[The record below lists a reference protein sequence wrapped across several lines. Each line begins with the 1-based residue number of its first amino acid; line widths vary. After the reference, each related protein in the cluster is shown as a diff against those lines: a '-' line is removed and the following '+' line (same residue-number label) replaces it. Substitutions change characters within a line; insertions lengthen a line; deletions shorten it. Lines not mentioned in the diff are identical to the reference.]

1 MISLTV
7 KDIRCCKFVAVMM
20 MPSFYRFAAFAMLMA
35 LASNVWSQ
43 KPRAVLASQLFDSLT
58 VYSNDRSFSSNRDA
72 VNFAGMPQLAF
83 VYTSEE
89 QVVLGNLYK
98 KRGLKTGM
106 RLISTADY
114 DILDSLTQTDE
125 LVYSFRIRFKRL
137 SETEFPFLRFEI
149 DKTGGTA
156 GVVDLHLF
164 PYTETEAGFYP
175 GNEDLYLGEA
185 RKFELYTNRLENL
198 ELDGIWRS
206 SGEFDYRLVRD
217 GNAAFL
223 YVEPKSMGEHRFEIT
238 PKTKRPHLDSSGTA
252 SFFLPSIRHSFN
264 VRNSR
269 HVFLRMD
276 VREVTRNPKQPES
289 TEVQLENNRRLQ
301 VGKTY
306 RIEASEEVGSPLIAE
321 LFTLRRLTN
330 DRVMCEFRPYR
341 DHRIQDGYLFIKD
354 GDSPVF
360 MTNVEIAPSPEILA
374 ASILRNGDTYTS
386 DLTVKPGESFELRL
400 EGNSLT
406 KARFNFEELEVIGS
420 DSLVQ
425 SDVLRTY
432 KLKVPLSVS
441 RRKLNLYDGS
451 SPTGIVLTIA
461 EHQRARPLDFIEID
475 YGAGPVVVDSIRQP
489 ILHPKTVKDLVISF
503 NPDRIDD
510 SEHLYG
516 RQHIRISVRIEDKRG
531 TLIENRDLGRFTV
544 CPGETSPRYGYY
556 PASGCHHDDIYL
568 NTYLSR
574 KTHSLNEWSRIEL
587 VIEHVAES
595 HAGESYNQRIVI
607 YNQRRSTFDVDVSI
621 PAGLITQK
629 VGRGEQLSPLLSGIG
644 FAMMAQFTFYKK
656 DEIQRIQPVKAG
668 VGFLAQNAFN
678 FNPDAQRD
686 LGILAITSIY
696 PIRRTGKFSFPLF
709 GGFGYFMQDNSFFF
723 MIGPG
728 IHVSF

>member
-1 MISLTV
+1 
-7 KDIRCCKFVAVMM
+7 
-20 MPSFYRFAAFAMLMA
+20 
-35 LASNVWSQ
+35 
-43 KPRAVLASQLFDSLT
+43 
-58 VYSNDRSFSSNRDA
+58 
-72 VNFAGMPQLAF
+72 
-83 VYTSEE
+83 
-89 QVVLGNLYK
+89 
-98 KRGLKTGM
+98 
-106 RLISTADY
+106 
-114 DILDSLTQTDE
+114 
-125 LVYSFRIRFKRL
+125 
-137 SETEFPFLRFEI
+137 
-149 DKTGGTA
+149 
-156 GVVDLHLF
+156 
-164 PYTETEAGFYP
+164 
-175 GNEDLYLGEA
+175 
-185 RKFELYTNRLENL
+185 
-198 ELDGIWRS
+198 
-206 SGEFDYRLVRD
+206 
-217 GNAAFL
+217 
-223 YVEPKSMGEHRFEIT
+223 
-238 PKTKRPHLDSSGTA
+238 
-252 SFFLPSIRHSFN
+252 
-264 VRNSR
+264 
-269 HVFLRMD
+269 MD
-276 VREVTRNPKQPES
+276 VREVIRNPKFPES

-306 RIEASEEVGSPLIAE
+306 RVEASEEVGSPLIAE
-321 LFTLRRLTN
+321 IFTIRRLTN

-360 MTNVEIAPSPEILA
+360 MTNVEIAPSPEIRA
-374 ASILRNGDTYTS
+374 ASILRNGDSYTS

-406 KARFNFEELEVIGS
+406 KARFNFEELEVLGS

-432 KLKVPLSVS
+432 KLKVPLSVA
-441 RRKLNLYDGS
+441 RRKLNLYNGAV
-451 SPTGIVLTIA
+451 PTGIVLTVA

-531 TLIENRDLGRFTV
+531 TLIENRDLGKFTV

-556 PASGCHHDDIYL
+556 PASGCHRDDIYL

-587 VIEHVAES
+587 VIEHLAES
-595 HAGESYNQRIVI
+595 HGGESYNQRIVI
-607 YNQRRSTFDVDVSI
+607 YNQRRSTFDIDVSI

-629 VGRGEQLSPLLSGIG
+629 VGRGEQLSPLFSGIG

-686 LGILAITSIY
+686 LGILAITSIN